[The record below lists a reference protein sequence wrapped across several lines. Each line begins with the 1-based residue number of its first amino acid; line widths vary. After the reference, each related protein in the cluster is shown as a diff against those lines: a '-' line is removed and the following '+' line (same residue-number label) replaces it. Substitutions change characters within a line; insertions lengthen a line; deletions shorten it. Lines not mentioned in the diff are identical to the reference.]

1 MQFTRKLFNII
12 RWQREGRIK
21 TYEMFIDSS
30 PEIDDFVECCCDI
43 LIQGRQFMM
52 AEL

>member
-1 MQFTRKLFNII
+1 MQFTRKLFNIL
-12 RWQREGRIK
+12 RWQRRLDK

-30 PEIDDFVECCCDI
+30 PEIDDFVERCCDI

-52 AEL
+52 AEP